1 MRVLFIG
8 TVYFSRV
15 MLEKLIEL
23 NTNVIGVI
31 TKKESSFNN
40 DFEDLSPIA
49 IRNNIPY
56 QYVQDINDP
65 SSVQWIKQRHPDIIF
80 CFGWSN
86 LIKYEILNCSPM
98 GVVGFHPALL
108 PYNRGRHPLIWAKV
122 LGLKKSG
129 TTFFFMDEGADR
141 GDILNQKEFEILFED
156 TAATLYDKMIDNAL
170 KQVEL
175 FLPKLQ
181 KGNYSR
187 LKQLGAGNTWRK
199 RNSTDGLIDFRMTN
213 ESICNLVR
221 GLSKPYAGAHC
232 KYKGAEFK
240 VWEVQMADSN
250 DDNLEPGKVLE
261 SDEKKIKVKAS
272 IGAIII
278 TNHNFSEL
286 PEVGTYIK

>member
-129 TTFFFMDEGADR
+129 TTFFFMDEGADT
-141 GDILNQKEFEILFED
+141 GDILDQKEFEILFED

-187 LKQLGAGNTWRK
+187 LKQMGAGNTWRK
-199 RNSTDGLIDFRMTN
+199 RNSTDGLIDFRMTS

-232 KYKGAEFK
+232 IYKGAEVK

-261 SDEKKIKVKAS
+261 SDEKNIKVKAS